1 MPFRIVSGDITKLQ
15 VDAIVNAANTSL
27 LGGGGVDGA
36 IHRAAGPRLLEECR
50 TLHGC
55 KTGEAKVTLGY
66 DLPAK
71 YVIHTVGPIWQGG
84 GYGEEDL
91 LRSAYRNSLT
101 LASEKNCESV
111 AFPMISAGVYGYP
124 KDQALEVAV
133 STIRAFLEDHEMD
146 VILVIFDRGSFRFD
160 TDLYSDIS
168 GYLRQT
174 YSEEPRSAP
183 LLGDVAKTAA
193 FEGSAGAGTRRSI
206 FSRSKRT
213 AKANCESAAREV
225 LDEEAAPQEVMEEAS
240 ALDKDLPVMGMQAEA
255 MYCAS
260 AMAKEVPVQ
269 ASAPEDLAAALKNL
283 DESFSQ
289 ALLRMIDSKGMKDSE
304 CYKKANIDRKL
315 FSKIRS
321 DINYRPSKQTVLAF
335 AVALELDLP
344 ETEAFL
350 RKAGF
355 ALSHSNKADVI
366 VEYFIANKNYDM
378 YRINEALFAFDQN
391 LLGA

>member
-1 MPFRIVSGDITKLQ
+1 MPFRIVAGDITKLH

-55 KTGEAKVTLGY
+55 RTGEAKVTLGY

-84 GYGEEDL
+84 RYGEEEL
-91 LRSAYRNSLT
+91 LRSAYRNSLL
-101 LASEKNCESV
+101 LALEKNCESV

-124 KDQALEVAV
+124 KEQALEVAV
-133 STIRAFLEDHEMD
+133 STIRAFLEEHEMD

-160 TDLYSDIS
+160 VQLYSEIS
-168 GYLRQT
+168 GYIRNT
-174 YSEEPRSAP
+174 YEDGEGPGTI
-183 LLGDVAKTAA
+183 LGDVARPV
-193 FEGSAGAGTRRSI
+193 SVDVVSRSRRSL
-206 FSRSKRT
+206 FSRTK
-213 AKANCESAAREV
+213 KAGVAECARALPEEPAE
-225 LDEEAAPQEVMEEAS
+225 DEEAADDIAPDAAPPLMRI
-240 ALDKDLPVMGMQAEA
+240 QAEA

-260 AMAKEVPVQ
+260 AMG
-269 ASAPEDLAAALKNL
+269 SAPNGLSEALANL

-289 ALLRMIDSKGMKDSE
+289 ALLRMIDSRGMKDSE

-335 AVALELDLP
+335 AVALELDLE

-350 RKAGF
+350 KKAGF

-378 YRINEALFAFDQN
+378 YSINEALFAFDQN

>member
-15 VDAIVNAANTSL
+15 VDSIVNAANSSL

-133 STIRAFLEDHEMD
+133 STIRAFLEVHEMD
-146 VILVIFDRGSFRFD
+146 VFLVIFDRGSFRFD

-168 GYLRQT
+168 GYLRQM
-174 YSEEPRSAP
+174 YAEEPRSAP

-289 ALLRMIDSKGMKDSE
+289 ALLRMIDSKGMKDAE
-304 CYKKANIDRKL
+304 CYKNANIDRKL